1 MRGSPLLR
9 ALLAFFIIGLMGWPL
24 WQLTKPQEVA
34 ASTPAPQAEPSA
46 AAKAI
51 GLHLTFTTVPKSFVI
66 KHLDKE
72 VWKATAPAADM
83 EQQMKF
89 DYPAEGVDLQ
99 FHVEWP
105 EGAPLA
111 AMRVQ
116 LTDPAGD
123 QHEKSVWGKDTVDEV
138 VTFP

>member
-9 ALLAFFIIGLMGWPL
+9 ALLAFFFIGLMGWPL
-24 WQLTKPQEVA
+24 WQLTRPQKAV
-34 ASTPAPQAEPSA
+34 ASTPVPNPSVPA

-51 GLHLTFTTVPKSFVI
+51 GLHLSFTAVPKSFVVR
-66 KHLDKE
+66 HLDKE
-72 VWKATAPAADM
+72 VWKSTSPEADM
-83 EQQMKF
+83 EQQVTL
-89 DYPAEGVDLQ
+89 DYPDEGVDLQ

-105 EGAPLA
+105 DDGPLA
-111 AMRVQ
+111 ALRVQ

-123 QHEKSVWGKDTVDEV
+123 VHEKSLWGKGAVDEV